1 MATASATGNDTITI
15 NGRILNDFA
24 DGNVAELT
32 FPNDLVTLK
41 TGKNGNTIYGL
52 NNTGRQCEM
61 TLRLLRG
68 TADDKF
74 MNALLL
80 SQMGNFSAFAL
91 ITGSFVKK
99 IGDGAGGITLDS
111 YILSGGTIK
120 RPADAMENS
129 DGNADQSISVWH
141 LQFSNGPRAIG

>member
-1 MATASATGNDTITI
+1 MSTVAATGKDTVTI

-24 DGNVAELT
+24 DGTVAEIT
-32 FPNDLVTLK
+32 FPNDLVNLK

-61 TLRLLRG
+61 NLRLLRG
-68 TADDKF
+68 SPDDKF

-80 SQMGNFSAFAL
+80 SQMGNFSGFAL
-91 ITGSFVKK
+91 MTGSFVKN
-99 IGDGAGGITLDS
+99 IGDGQGGIVLDS

-120 RPADAMENS
+120 RPADVLENS
-129 DGNADQSISVWH
+129 DGDTNQSVAVWH
-141 LQFSNGPRAIG
+141 LLFSNGPRAIG